1 MSEKNEKPKKD
12 NPHAGHRDRMK
23 KRYITKGF
31 RDFEPHELIEILLYF
46 GVPQRNTN
54 PLAHTL
60 LNTFG
65 SVNAVLSADRE
76 VLCSIDGV
84 TPHIATL
91 LNLVGDLHRY
101 CGEEAMPLGVT
112 LRTTTDFVAFL
123 RPRFD
128 RLPVEQVWIVCMDVL
143 ARVVGVHQISSG
155 TPLGADVNLRRIL
168 QLALADNASKM
179 VLAHNHP
186 SGIALPSEPDI
197 NTTVVLAKALESV
210 NIRLLD
216 HLIYARDNECVSFN
230 DTEELRPTLKGQSS
244 HE

>member
-1 MSEKNEKPKKD
+1 MPETVKKP
-12 NPHAGHRDRMK
+12 NLHAGHRSRMK
-23 KRYITKGF
+23 ERYIAKGF
-31 RDFEPHELIEILLYF
+31 RDFEPHELIELLLYF
-46 GVPQRNTN
+46 GIPQRDTN
-54 PLAHTL
+54 PLAHEL

-76 VLCSIDGV
+76 VLCSLEGV
-84 TPHIATL
+84 TPHVATL

-128 RLPVEQVWIVCMDVL
+128 RLPIEQVWIVCMDML

-155 TPLGADVNLRRIL
+155 TSLGAEVNLRRIL

-186 SGIALPSEPDI
+186 SGIALPSNPDI
-197 NTTVVLAKALESV
+197 ETTAILAKALKGV
-210 NIRLLD
+210 NIQLLD
-216 HLIYARDNECVSFN
+216 HLIYARDNECISFN
-230 DTEELRPTLKGQSS
+230 DTDDLRHNLNG
-244 HE
+244 